1 MPVDPVALVDLE
13 RYPVTDLDGR
23 GAAIADRHAAE
34 LAATGVSILPGF
46 LRADGLPDLVAEC
59 EVLAADAHLQDVQ
72 GTPYLELPDAG
83 AWAAGHPRVTWSR
96 SVVRTVAYDRFEPA
110 TSGLRALFEWDELLA
125 FVSRLLGRS
134 PLHRY
139 ADPLG
144 AMNLAV
150 MREGDTL
157 GWHFDQ
163 TDFVVSLAIQP
174 SDAGGQFENVQ
185 RLRWVDGG
193 GIDERYD
200 KVAEVLSGAAR
211 ELVTTVPMSAGT
223 LMLFEGRWSLHRVT
237 PVEGA
242 TTRHVALFGYD
253 TQPGTMSSDLLK
265 AIRYGRTEPEPL
277 EVKVADGSGAGLLP
291 AQEAPLRSSVAS
303 PGGSAPSA

>member
-1 MPVDPVALVDLE
+1 MAVDPVALVDLE
-13 RYPVTDLDGR
+13 RYPVTHLDGR
-23 GAAIADRHAAE
+23 GATVADHHAAE

-46 LRADGLPDLVAEC
+46 LRDDALPDLVAEC
-59 EVLAADAHLQDVQ
+59 EELAADAYLQDVQ
-72 GTPYLELPDAG
+72 GTPYLELPDAD

-96 SVVRTVAYDRFEPA
+96 SAVHTVAYDRFDPA
-110 TSGLRALFEWDELLA
+110 TSGLRALFEWDDLLA
-125 FVSRLLGRS
+125 FASRMLGRS
-134 PLHRY
+134 PLYRY

-163 TDFVVSLAIQP
+163 TDFVVSLALQP
-174 SDAGGQFENVQ
+174 SAAGGEFENVQ

-200 KVAEVLSGAAR
+200 TVADVLGGGAR

-237 PVEGA
+237 PVEGV

-253 TQPGTMSSDLLK
+253 TKPGTMSSELLK
-265 AIRYGRTEPEPL
+265 AIRYGRTEPHP
-277 EVKVADGSGAGLLP
+277 LP
-291 AQEAPLRSSVAS
+291 A
-303 PGGSAPSA
+303 